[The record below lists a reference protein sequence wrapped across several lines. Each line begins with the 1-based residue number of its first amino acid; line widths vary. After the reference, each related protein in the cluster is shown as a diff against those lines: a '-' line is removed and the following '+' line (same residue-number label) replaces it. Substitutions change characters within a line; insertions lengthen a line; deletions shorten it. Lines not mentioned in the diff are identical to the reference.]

1 MPNHENLWMTN
12 EEMEAFADFLPRE
25 VQTDQQKID
34 ALLEVLASG
43 FEGDPDLDLVRDS
56 ALACLL
62 QFPQLP
68 ERAIGIMQAILADED
83 DSDLVFTR
91 KMAACDVLGHMGV
104 RANPAAALYD
114 LLTLTDSSRDVERW
128 LALRAAR
135 AVWQITGN
143 SAPALEVAEKLS
155 EDDQFWLVIHATA
168 MLSETAAEG
177 E

>member
-12 EEMEAFADFLPRE
+12 EEMEVVAAFLPRD
-25 VQTDQQKID
+25 VRTDQQKID
-34 ALLEVLASG
+34 ALLELLASG

-56 ALACLL
+56 TLHNLL
-62 QFPQLP
+62 RFPRLP
-68 ERAIGIMQAILADED
+68 DRTIEIMLAILADED
-83 DSDLVFTR
+83 DSDLALTR

-114 LLTLTDSSRDVERW
+114 LLTLADSDRDVERW
-128 LALRAAR
+128 LALRAAK

-168 MLSETAAEG
+168 MLSEIAAEG